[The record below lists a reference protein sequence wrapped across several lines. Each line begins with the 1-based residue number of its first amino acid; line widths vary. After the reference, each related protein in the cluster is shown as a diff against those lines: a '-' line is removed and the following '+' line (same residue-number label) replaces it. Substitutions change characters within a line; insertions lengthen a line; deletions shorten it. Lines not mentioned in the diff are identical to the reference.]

1 MDISQQ
7 EIEQINEKVMQ
18 DAIMYDNQLKDMKL
32 RQNLITDELN
42 ICKDT
47 IAKSQDEFDREKIKI
62 NLDNLEEVDKLK
74 GEVVDLNEDKNRI
87 NDEKYQQAE
96 VIDKKTD
103 EIQRLE
109 IEL

>member
-1 MDISQQ
+1 M
-7 EIEQINEKVMQ
+7 
-18 DAIMYDNQLKDMKL
+18 
-32 RQNLITDELN
+32 
-42 ICKDT
+42 
-47 IAKSQDEFDREKIKI
+47 
-62 NLDNLEEVDKLK
+62 DNLEEVDKLK